1 MKEKLL
7 KSFGYV
13 MFYTMAL
20 GSCMLLGALAYT
32 GISKV
37 APVPEGLPTA
47 LPTSGPSPTQTP
59 TITPIPTI
67 TQTST
72 PAPFPIEIRNRTG
85 DETVGERLAALL
97 SDGGYNVVKISTGST
112 KDDFGDPFRSF
123 RLWTPELTG
132 PEVSLA
138 RGICSFL
145 DIECRLW
152 AGSTGDADVMIE
164 VGNIH
169 DWDVWLSERGY

>member
-1 MKEKLL
+1 MNEKLL
-7 KSFGYV
+7 KAFGYV

-20 GSCMLLGALAYT
+20 GACMLLGALAYS
-32 GISKV
+32 GIAKI
-37 APVPEGLPTA
+37 APVPEGLPSA
-47 LPTSGPSPTQTP
+47 LPTSGPSPTSTS
-59 TITPIPTI
+59 TITPVPTI

-85 DETVGERLAALL
+85 DETVGERLASML

-112 KDDFGDPFRSF
+112 EFDLGGPFKSF

-138 RGICSFL
+138 QDICSFL
-145 DIECRLW
+145 DLDCQFW

-164 VGNIH
+164 VGGIH
-169 DWDVWLSERGY
+169 DWDVWLSVRGY